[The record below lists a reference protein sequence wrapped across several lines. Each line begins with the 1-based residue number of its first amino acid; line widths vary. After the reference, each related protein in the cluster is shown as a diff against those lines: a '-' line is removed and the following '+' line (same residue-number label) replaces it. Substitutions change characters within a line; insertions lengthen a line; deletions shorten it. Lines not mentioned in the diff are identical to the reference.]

1 MSAFKPFIAGALA
14 GAAMLY
20 GSLQYHVVRSQDGF
34 YIVPRAPQA
43 SLGLAYA
50 DLRGLSADELARRP
64 ELARAMAASS
74 ARQLLADNNPKEPGK
89 KLTDA
94 AEAARDRLNATID
107 DWEPNTVPQPRNST
121 IDAPIWNPFA
131 DDPAKD
137 GATNAPKLPKSATG
151 SDGGVMFGADELPDA
166 EPWPSASSISTDAI
180 PSAFDSE
187 IEFDP
192 YVNESDAAS
201 DNDTAFMDI
210 ARELDRARTLTE
222 NRARQLGSGSR
233 SHTAP
238 SRRPF
243 GTDVDLT
250 AASGTGAVGRTHT
263 TNHVVPSHT
272 RSALPSDEN
281 QNLQNA
287 VTRRARQIYERTRR
301 HSSNVAEGV
310 VRRGTSK
317 ATSAIDEL
325 ISPFDNLPSEFSREA
340 GNRITAP
347 KRYSRRAK

>member
-64 ELARAMAASS
+64 ELARAMAANS
-74 ARQLLADNNPKEPGK
+74 ARQLLADTGQQQPKE
-89 KLTDA
+89 KLTNA

-107 DWEPNTVPQPRNST
+107 DWDSNAVPQPRNST

-131 DDPAKD
+131 DEPSRDK
-137 GATNAPKLPKSATG
+137 ATSASEPPKSATD
-151 SDGGVMFGADELPDA
+151 SEDGGMFGVDELRDA
-166 EPWPSASSISTDAI
+166 EPWPSASSTSTDAI
-180 PSAFDSE
+180 PSAFDPE

-192 YVNESDAAS
+192 DIDESDTAPDDGTDS
-201 DNDTAFMDI
+201 AFMDI
-210 ARELDRARTLTE
+210 ARALDKARTLTE
-222 NRARQLGSGSR
+222 HRARQLGN
-233 SHTAP
+233 SHLQTAP
-238 SRRPF
+238 SRRTF
-243 GTDVDLT
+243 GTNVDLT
-250 AASGTGAVGRTHT
+250 SGTGAAGRTHT
-263 TNHVVPSHT
+263 TNHAVVPNHT
-272 RSALPSDEN
+272 RSVLPSDEN

-301 HSSNVAEGV
+301 HSSNAAEGV

-317 ATSAIDEL
+317 ANSAIDEL
-325 ISPFDNLPSEFSREA
+325 ISPFESLPSEFNREA